1 MKRWTA
7 SLLALCLALS
17 LAACGGDAA
26 PRQSQGV
33 DADVDLTQ
41 LSSTLVYAEVYNMAS
56 NPQSYVGKTVRMK
69 GNLVYQVVNGQ
80 PNPDYMACLISD
92 ATACCAQ
99 GVEFV
104 LAQPPAQYPDPAG
117 TGGAA
122 IKSMRKRRCGGKATT
137 DKEVM
142 VSCRAAWQMAMLS
155 CFFFAVQW
163 SACPRPASVPRR
175 SSR

>member
-1 MKRWTA
+1 MKRWTV

-69 GNLVYQVVNGQ
+69 GNLVYQVVDGQ

-104 LAQPPAQYPDPAG
+104 LAQPPAQYPELG
-117 TGGAA
+117 STVTVTGVF
-122 IKSMRKRRCGGKATT
+122 ATY
-137 DKEVM
+137 E
-142 VSCRAAWQMAMLS
+142 
-155 CFFFAVQW
+155 
-163 SACPRPASVPRR
+163 
-175 SSR
+175 SSGLTQIRLEQAELQSNQ

>member
-1 MKRWTA
+1 MNRWTA

-104 LAQPPAQYPDPAG
+104 LAQPPAQYPELG
-117 TGGAA
+117 STVTVTGVFATYESSGLTQIRLEQAELQSNQREKVDVGECRPP
-122 IKSMRKRRCGGKATT
+122 IRK
-137 DKEVM
+137 
-142 VSCRAAWQMAMLS
+142 
-155 CFFFAVQW
+155 
-163 SACPRPASVPRR
+163 
-175 SSR
+175 

>member
-1 MKRWTA
+1 MKRWTV

-69 GNLVYQVVNGQ
+69 GNLELLKGEYTMERVLELTRLTGLYADGGFRR
-80 PNPDYMACLISD
+80 LI
-92 ATACCAQ
+92 A
-99 GVEFV
+99 E
-104 LAQPPAQYPDPAG
+104 
-117 TGGAA
+117 
-122 IKSMRKRRCGGKATT
+122 RKTEHR
-137 DKEVM
+137 D
-142 VSCRAAWQMAMLS
+142 
-155 CFFFAVQW
+155 
-163 SACPRPASVPRR
+163 
-175 SSR
+175 